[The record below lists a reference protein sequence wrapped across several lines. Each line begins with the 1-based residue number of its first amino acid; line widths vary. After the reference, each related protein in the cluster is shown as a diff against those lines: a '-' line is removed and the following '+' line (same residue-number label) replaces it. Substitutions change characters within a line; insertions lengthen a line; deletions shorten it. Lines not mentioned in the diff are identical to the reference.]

1 MTAPI
6 TAVLIAGPTAS
17 GKSALALALAE
28 RFDGVVVNADA
39 TQVYADLR
47 ALSAR
52 PSDADLARAPHALYG
67 HVDGATAYSVN
78 RWLEDV
84 DHALRDR
91 RLPIVVGGTGLYFD
105 ALTKGLSAVPEI
117 APEIRARWRGAG
129 PEVDL
134 HAALAK
140 RDPVMAAQLRPSDPQ
155 RLMRAL
161 EVIES
166 TGRSLSLWQQETGAP
181 RIAAET
187 ALRIV
192 LSPDRS
198 ALDLRIARR
207 LEVML
212 EEGAAEEA
220 KRLVARGLPAGMPI
234 MKAVGVVAFAAWTRG
249 EIVREEAVERT
260 RLDTRRY
267 AKRQSTWF
275 RNRMADWLHVA
286 PEHAEQ
292 AALNALA
299 IRGVEGR

>member
-6 TAVLIAGPTAS
+6 AAILIAGPTAS

-28 RFDGVVVNADA
+28 RFHGVVVNADA

-47 ALSAR
+47 VLSAR
-52 PSDADLARAPHALYG
+52 PSDADVARAPHALYG
-67 HVDGATAYSVN
+67 HVDGAISYAVGS
-78 RWLEDV
+78 WLQDV
-84 DHALRDR
+84 EGLLNGG

-105 ALTKGLSAVPEI
+105 ALTRGLSAVPEI
-117 APEIRARWRGAG
+117 APEIRERWRGAG
-129 PEVDL
+129 ADVDL
-134 HAALAK
+134 HAELAT
-140 RDPVMAAQLRPSDPQ
+140 RDPVMAARLRPSDPQ

-166 TGRSLSLWQQETGAP
+166 TGRSLSLWQQETAAP
-181 RIAAET
+181 LLAPET
-187 ALRIV
+187 TLRLALA
-192 LSPDRS
+192 PDRS

-220 KRLVARGLPAGMPI
+220 ERLVSRGLPGGAPVL
-234 MKAVGVVAFAAWTRG
+234 KAVGVFSFAAWKRG
-249 EIVREEAVERT
+249 EIEREEAIERT

-275 RNRMADWLHVA
+275 RNRMADWRHVA
-286 PEHAEQ
+286 PEDAEG
-292 AALNALA
+292 AALDALA

>member
-67 HVDGATAYSVN
+67 HVDGATPYSVN

-91 RLPIVVGGTGLYFD
+91 RLPIVVGGAGLYLD
-105 ALTKGLSAVPEI
+105 ALTRGLSAVPEI
-117 APEIRARWRGAG
+117 APEVRARWRGVG

-134 HAALAK
+134 HAELAK
-140 RDPVMAAQLRPSDPQ
+140 RDPVMAARLRPSDPQ

-192 LSPDRS
+192 LAPDRS
-198 ALDLRIARR
+198 ALDHRIARR

-220 KRLVARGLPAGMPI
+220 ERLVARGLPEGAPV
-234 MKAVGVVAFAAWTRG
+234 MKAVGVWAFAAWTRG
-249 EIVREEAVERT
+249 EIAREEAVERT

-286 PEHAEQ
+286 PEDAER
-292 AALNALA
+292 AALDALA